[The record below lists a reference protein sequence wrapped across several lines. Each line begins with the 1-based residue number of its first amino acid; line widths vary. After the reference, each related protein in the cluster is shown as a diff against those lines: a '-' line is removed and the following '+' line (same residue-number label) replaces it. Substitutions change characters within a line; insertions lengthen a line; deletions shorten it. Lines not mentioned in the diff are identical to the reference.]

1 LTVFIAD
8 LDRYELISFALF
20 TSRAGRFFFRKC
32 GKKEVLEQEK
42 SKDNAVRMD
51 DGRYGT
57 FCVEDLG
64 FLLRISVALG

>member
-1 LTVFIAD
+1 L
-8 LDRYELISFALF
+8 LCLQ
-20 TSRAGRFFFRKC
+20 AGRADFFSENAE
-32 GKKEVLEQEK
+32 KKERLEQEK

-57 FCVEDLG
+57 FCVEDF